1 MNKLRIKKGDKVVV
15 LTGRD
20 KGKSGE
26 VKHVDPASLKV
37 TVQGVNVQTRHRKPS
52 QATGSGGID
61 KIEAPLHISNV
72 ALVDPKTGKPTR
84 IGYKTVGDRKVRVAK
99 RSGEQME

>member
-1 MNKLRIKKGDKVVV
+1 MTKLRIKKGDKVVV

-26 VKHVDPASLKV
+26 VKHVNPADCKL
-37 TVQGVNVQTRHRKPS
+37 TVQGVNVQTKHRKPS
-52 QATGSGGID
+52 QARGSGGID
-61 KIEAPLHISNV
+61 KVEAPLHISNV
-72 ALVDPKTGKPTR
+72 ALIDPKSGKPTR
-84 IGYKTVGDRKVRVAK
+84 VGYKTVGNRKVRVAK